1 MREVPNLPKFAG
13 GLAPF
18 RGWPSFQEESLDG
31 VAFFSDST
39 TVAPPQLLE
48 GHATQVTELK
58 TKVSSPL
65 QKPINSKKIADVI
78 CT

>member
-48 GHATQVTELK
+48 GQATQV
-58 TKVSSPL
+58 KVSSPL
-65 QKPINSKKIADVI
+65 QKPIHSMKIGDVI
-78 CT
+78 

>member
-39 TVAPPQLLE
+39 TVPPPQLLE

-58 TKVSSPL
+58 DKCIFSAEAHL
-65 QKPINSKKIADVI
+65 FQDDWRCY